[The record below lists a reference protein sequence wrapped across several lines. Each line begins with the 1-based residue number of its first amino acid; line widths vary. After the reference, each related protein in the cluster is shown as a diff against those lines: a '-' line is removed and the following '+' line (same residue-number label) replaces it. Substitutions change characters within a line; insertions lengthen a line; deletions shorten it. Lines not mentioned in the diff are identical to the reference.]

1 MEDLSLTFLKPTP
14 VSADELKA
22 YTANLE
28 ALKAK
33 GVTED
38 LPEPPAFY

>member
-1 MEDLSLTFLKPTP
+1 MEEISSSFLKHVT

-22 YTANLE
+22 YSTNLE

-38 LPEPPAFY
+38 VPEPPKHY